1 MSLVLLSN
9 DNTTAQF
16 EGGGIAQ
23 ANSWTNVLQTPIV
36 IPKNSEV
43 ALQSL
48 RVNKAATTAID
59 FSNNKFYTYIGQG
72 RDGSGNLP
80 DGPEEDT
87 RFVSPV
93 NLIKGDYTA
102 ESFVDNSLLPAL
114 RKGVFHPDYQDR
126 INASVKETATGD
138 FEGYNIKFGEGNTAP
153 SDVFPADDE
162 FIPAGFYDDV
172 ETEYFTWTNSNK
184 RFTRTVDPAAPE
196 LRGYGIATRYPLS
209 VRQGK
214 HVANFA
220 NAGDEWAIGLSRY
233 ADATKEIEG
242 LAEGFFAI
250 PPWAQESAGD
260 WYDFGAIKEDGKL
273 LIYHAVVEDPDDRHL
288 KMREVKYY
296 GYTGA
301 EYTEPY
307 DLAINA
313 SAFNEIEFFLDGEQ
327 VEVYLR
333 KGGSLRTL
341 ICSPDLGT
349 PAKDNYIKPI
359 NQSCQ
364 YLYPKYEVVT
374 DGAYITMVNNT
385 GVDVQNFKYDGVND
399 DNTLTFQDFYA
410 TGFVGQFYAT
420 GEEAS
425 RSSKIYQMCR
435 DGDLNSIY
443 NDFTPEH
450 IDDEHVFQKYS
461 VSLPKIALIVAPD
474 PTYYTPSN
482 RANAAS
488 VLGFKGE
495 TVVDNPTQTA
505 GFKTFTSLNTPENL
519 VRNSMFCRLT
529 SLTQKSSNGFTGN
542 DSKIIYHCPRFD
554 SAGRDSGELYYEPA
568 EKTYL
573 DISNPS
579 DIQVNSFSIDFVTR
593 DERLASGMMG
603 SSTVMLHIR
612 EKGSK

>member
-23 ANSWTNVLQTPIV
+23 ANSWTNVLQTPMI
-36 IPKNSEV
+36 IPKNAEV

-59 FSNNKFYTYIGQG
+59 FHNNTFGLYIGQG

-80 DGPEEDT
+80 DGPDEDT
-87 RFVSPV
+87 RYVSPV
-93 NLIKGDYTA
+93 TLVSGDYTA
-102 ESFVDNSLLPAL
+102 QSFVDKSLLPAL
-114 RKGVFHPDYQDR
+114 REGVFHPDYQDR
-126 INASVKETATGD
+126 INASVEETATGD
-138 FEGYNIKFGEGNTAP
+138 FEGYNIKFGEGDTPP
-153 SDVFPADDE
+153 SDVFPSDSE
-162 FIPAGFYDDV
+162 FIAAGVYDG
-172 ETEYFTWTNSNK
+172 EPTEYFTWTNSNK
-184 RFTRTVDPAAPE
+184 RFTRAQNPAAPE

-209 VRQGK
+209 VRQGT

-233 ADATKEIEG
+233 ADGAKQIEG
-242 LAEGFFAI
+242 LTEGYFSI
-250 PPWAQESAGD
+250 PGWAQESAGD
-260 WYDFGAIKEDGKL
+260 WYDFGAIKEDDKL
-273 LIYHAVVEDPDDRHL
+273 LIYHAVVQDDSKKL

-301 EYTEPY
+301 EMTEAY
-307 DLAINA
+307 DLGTNA
-313 SAFNEIEFFLDGEQ
+313 SGFNEVEFFLDGEQ
-327 VEVYLR
+327 VNVYLS
-333 KGGSLRTL
+333 KSGGGRTL

-349 PAKDNYIKPI
+349 PGKDNYLKPI

-374 DGAYITMVNNT
+374 DAAYITMVHNT

-410 TGFVGQFYAT
+410 TGKVGPFFVT
-420 GEEAS
+420 PKEPLS
-425 RSSKIYQMCR
+425 RANKILNMCR
-435 DGDLNSIY
+435 IGDIDTVY
-443 NDFTPEH
+443 NDFTPDH
-450 IDDEHVFQKYS
+450 IGDEHVFLKYS
-461 VSLPKIALIVAPD
+461 ATLPTIALIVAPD
-474 PTYYTPSN
+474 TTYYKPSN
-482 RANAAS
+482 RANAAN
-488 VLGFKGE
+488 VLGFDGE
-495 TVVDNPTQTA
+495 TVVDNPVQTT
-505 GFKTFTSLNTPENL
+505 GFKTFTSHETPKNL

-542 DSKIIYHCPRFD
+542 ESKILYHCPRFD
-554 SAGRDSGELYYEPA
+554 NAGRDSGELYYEPA

-579 DIQVNSFSIDFVTR
+579 DIQVNSFSVDFVTR
-593 DERLASGMMG
+593 DEVLINGMMG
-603 SSTVMLHIR
+603 NSTVMLHIR
-612 EKGSK
+612 EKK